1 MLKYF
6 TKFAMEIVP
15 SVIAT
20 ILGAYIV
27 NHYITAKP
35 AADPAAVT
43 ESKKV
48 EVKADART
56 DIKAD
61 PKTDPK
67 SEAKPAE
74 AMTDLTNLPE
84 PGVRAKGISEKA
96 IQAILGKPAES
107 VSEKPA
113 ETPAAAPEVRRIPL
127 TREKAVAKAA
137 PVAVPAPAAAASP
150 PVETAAIPEEHR
162 DAAELARAAIERLRA
177 NSGGNDVSRAQE
189 SARAIE
195 PQRVPEAPRSVV
207 AVPPAIRPLPPP
219 ITVAVP
225 GAGTPGAPVPVNP
238 SYTGSVRID
247 DPLRPT
253 PPADIPTA
261 PPSRPLD
268 LHADGK
274 TVAEDM
280 LSAAKSMFHA
290 VLPK

>member
-1 MLKYF
+1 MLKYL

-35 AADPAAVT
+35 VTDPAAVSST

-48 EVKADART
+48 EVKADAKT

-61 PKTDPK
+61 PRAEVKPTEALTDV
-67 SEAKPAE
+67 
-74 AMTDLTNLPE
+74 TNLPE

-96 IQAILGKPAES
+96 ISGKPAES

-113 ETPAAAPEVRRIPL
+113 EAPEIRRIPL

-177 NSGGNDVSRAQE
+177 TSGSNDVSRSQE

-195 PQRVPEAPRSVV
+195 PPRVPESPRSVV

-225 GAGTPGAPVPVNP
+225 GAGTPGSPISVNP
-238 SYTGSVRID
+238 PYTGSVRID

>member
-1 MLKYF
+1 MLKYL

-27 NHYITAKP
+27 NHYITARP
-35 AADPAAVT
+35 APDTAAVSST

-48 EVKADART
+48 EVKADAKTSPR
-56 DIKAD
+56 
-61 PKTDPK
+61 TDPK
-67 SEAKPAE
+67 SEAKPAD
-74 AMTDLTNLPE
+74 ALTDVSNLPE

-96 IQAILGKPAES
+96 ISGKPAES

-113 ETPAAAPEVRRIPL
+113 EAAAVAPEVRRIPL
-127 TREKAVAKAA
+127 TREKAVAKTA

-177 NSGGNDVSRAQE
+177 ASGSNDGTRAQE
-189 SARAIE
+189 FARAIE
-195 PQRVPEAPRSVV
+195 PPRTQEAPRSIV
-207 AVPPAIRPLPPP
+207 AVPPRGQATAAADYRGGPWGGH
-219 ITVAVP
+219 VRRAVP
-225 GAGTPGAPVPVNP
+225 LNP
-238 SYTGSVRID
+238 PYTGSVRLD
-247 DPLRPT
+247 DRLRPT

>member
-1 MLKYF
+1 
-6 TKFAMEIVP
+6 MEIVP

-27 NHYITAKP
+27 NHYIIAKP
-35 AADPAAVT
+35 ASDTAAVTST
-43 ESKKV
+43 ESKKA
-48 EVKADART
+48 KADA
-56 DIKAD
+56 
-61 PKTDPK
+61 KT
-67 SEAKPAE
+67 EVKPAE
-74 AMTDLTNLPE
+74 AATDVANVPE

-96 IQAILGKPAES
+96 ISGKPADS
-107 VSEKPA
+107 ISEKSSD
-113 ETPAAAPEVRRIPL
+113 TPAVAPEPRRIPM

-137 PVAVPAPAAAASP
+137 PVIVPAPAVAPSP
-150 PVETAAIPEEHR
+150 PVETAAIPEERR

-177 NSGGNDVSRAQE
+177 TSGGNDAPRAQE
-189 SARAIE
+189 AARAIE
-195 PQRVPEAPRSVV
+195 PPRIQEAPHSVV
-207 AVPPAIRPLPPP
+207 AVPPVIRPLPPP

-225 GAGTPGAPVPVNP
+225 GAGTPGAPVAVNP
-238 SYTGSVRID
+238 PYTSSVRID

>member
-1 MLKYF
+1 
-6 TKFAMEIVP
+6 MEIVP

-27 NHYITAKP
+27 NHYIIAKP
-35 AADPAAVT
+35 APDTATVSPTD
-43 ESKKV
+43 SKKV
-48 EVKADART
+48 
-56 DIKAD
+56 
-61 PKTDPK
+61 KTDAK
-67 SEAKPAE
+67 TDLKTEVKPAE
-74 AMTDLTNLPE
+74 AATDLANLPANLPANVPE

-96 IQAILGKPAES
+96 ISGKPAES

-113 ETPAAAPEVRRIPL
+113 ETPAVAPEIRRIPL
-127 TREKAVAKAA
+127 TRDKAAAKAA
-137 PVAVPAPAAAASP
+137 PVAVPAPAVSPSP
-150 PVETAAIPEEHR
+150 PVETAAIPEERR

-177 NSGGNDVSRAQE
+177 TSGGNDTPRAQE
-189 SARAIE
+189 AARAID
-195 PQRVPEAPRSVV
+195 PPRIQEAPHSVV

-225 GAGTPGAPVPVNP
+225 GAGTPASSGSVNP
-238 SYTGSVRID
+238 PYTSSVRID